1 MIRTGARCLCWIEAF
16 DLSRLKPLPF
26 FFFFWRSVRL
36 AGGTSELSRCSSPS
50 HWCLLVSLGMTIYI
64 HGIFPAGSRLIL
76 HIDAS
81 QCFTAPAPSSVTQL
95 SSQPCIPPSMLSM
108 LAALHALFTAKLK
121 YRAESESCMLRQLNR
136 GGAVT
141 TAESVC
147 HRVIT
152 FFFFFP

>member
-1 MIRTGARCLCWIEAF
+1 MSAGVSGNDHLHSQHIYCWQSAHSAHRCQSVFYSLLCFA
-16 DLSRLKPLPF
+16 LTL
-26 FFFFWRSVRL
+26 
-36 AGGTSELSRCSSPS
+36 
-50 HWCLLVSLGMTIYI
+50 
-64 HGIFPAGSRLIL
+64 
-76 HIDAS
+76 
-81 QCFTAPAPSSVTQL
+81 SSVKQL

-108 LAALHALFTAKLK
+108 LTALHALFTAKLK

-152 FFFFFP
+152 FFFFPIVPRQCSCLNERD

>member
-1 MIRTGARCLCWIEAF
+1 
-16 DLSRLKPLPF
+16 
-26 FFFFWRSVRL
+26 
-36 AGGTSELSRCSSPS
+36 
-50 HWCLLVSLGMTIYI
+50 MTIYI
-64 HGIFPAGSRLIL
+64 HSIFAVGRQLIM
-76 HIDAS
+76 HIVGVLQLALLY
-81 QCFTAPAPSSVTQL
+81 TVTQL

-108 LAALHALFTAKLK
+108 LTALHALFTAKLK

-152 FFFFFP
+152 FSFFSP